1 MISCATVLGHGVLKR
16 YGIVVEMKT
25 TKKTIVGG
33 RRIAAL
39 SICAGCLL
47 SGTTAM
53 AAISYSYENDGK
65 TYVLTVDS
73 CTNWLQEEHQTV
85 LNKN

>member
-1 MISCATVLGHGVLKR
+1 MNKETKT
-16 YGIVVEMKT
+16 MKV
-25 TKKTIVGG
+25 TKKTIMGG

-39 SICAGCLL
+39 SVCTGYLL

-73 CTNWLQEEHQTV
+73 GTNWLQ
-85 LNKN
+85 